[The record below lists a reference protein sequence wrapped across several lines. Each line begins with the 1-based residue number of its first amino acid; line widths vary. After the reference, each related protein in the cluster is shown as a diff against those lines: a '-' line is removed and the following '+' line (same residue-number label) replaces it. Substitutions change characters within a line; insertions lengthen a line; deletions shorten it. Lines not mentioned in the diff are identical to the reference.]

1 MLHKVLV
8 ANRGEI
14 AVRVI
19 RACFDEDIRSVAAYS
34 TADRGSKSV
43 QLADESVCIGPA
55 NASQSYLSVPALVGA
70 ALATGCDGLHPG
82 YGFLSER
89 PELAAACAEHGIAFV
104 GPSAETIRRGG
115 DKIAAR
121 ELAQELGIPVNR
133 GTGHVDT
140 VEAAIAAAEGQY
152 PVLLKAA
159 AGGGGRGMAKAIDRE
174 SLIEAFGRASLEAH
188 QAFGDGRVFVER
200 YVSNARHVEVQILA
214 DAHGNVV
221 HVGDRDCSYQ
231 RRYQKI
237 VEEAPASGISS
248 EVRSELAE
256 AAVALA
262 RGLDYVGAGTVEFLV
277 DQDRCSFAFLEINAR
292 IQVEHPVTEAVCRV
306 DLVREQLR
314 IAGGDRL
321 SFKQEDVEIRGHA
334 IECRINAEDP
344 RRGFLP
350 SPGRVTEWA
359 PPIGSG
365 IRVDSHLFVGDEVS
379 PHYDSLIGKLI
390 VHADDRAAA
399 VQLLGRAL
407 DRFQVSGVDTTLSL
421 HRSLARH
428 PDFQENRINIRWLE
442 ETFLPTWLGSFP
454 SPALDERGRVQ
465 EDG

>member
-1 MLHKVLV
+1 MLRKVLV

-34 TADRGSKSV
+34 AADRGSRAV
-43 QLADESVCIGPA
+43 ELADEAVCIGPA
-55 NASQSYLSVPALVGA
+55 NAAQSYLSVPALVGA

-115 DKIAAR
+115 DKIEAR
-121 ELAQELGIPVNR
+121 ELAQRLGIPVNG
-133 GTGHVDT
+133 GTGHVET
-140 VEAAIAAAEGQY
+140 VDAALAAAEGQY

-159 AGGGGRGMAKAIDRE
+159 AGGGGRGMAMAVDRE
-174 SLIEAFGRASLEAH
+174 ALADAFDRASMEAQ

-200 YVSNARHVEVQILA
+200 YVGNARHVEVQILA
-214 DAHGNVV
+214 DSHGNVI

-237 VEEAPASGISS
+237 VEEAPASA
-248 EVRSELAE
+248 VRAELRAQLAS
-256 AAVALA
+256 AAVTLA

-277 DQDRCSFAFLEINAR
+277 DQDRDSYAFLEVNAR
-292 IQVEHPVTEAVCRV
+292 IQVEHPVTEAVCGV

-314 IAGGDRL
+314 IAGGARL
-321 SFKQEDVEIRGHA
+321 SVRQEDVEIRGHA

-350 SPGRVTEWA
+350 TPGRIVEWS
-359 PPIGSG
+359 PPLGSDV
-365 IRVDSHLFVGDEVS
+365 RVDSHVFAGYEV
-379 PHYDSLIGKLI
+379 PPYYDSLIGKLI
-390 VHADDRAAA
+390 VHGDDRAAA
-399 VQLLGRAL
+399 VHLLGRAL
-407 DRFQVSGVDTTLSL
+407 DRFRIGGIETTLML
-421 HRSLARH
+421 HRALARH
-428 PDFQENRINIRWLE
+428 PDFRENRINIRWLE
-442 ETFLPTWLGSFP
+442 QTFLPAWLDPSG
-454 SPALDERGRVQ
+454 SPAPDDREKAQISG
-465 EDG
+465 